1 MVDFS
6 GFKKGIEDTLKPI
19 KKIPNELKKIGDN
32 IDKGLKDA
40 GDDITKGTKTAIN
53 KGILK
58 PFADLTAGI
67 DALIQDF
74 LRIVC
79 FLNNIP
85 ARFANIGAGFDSV
98 FKGVEEEFV
107 ALGYAIELGY
117 NSIASLIFHASLY
130 IRSYLDCATKMI
142 TNFGDCFFFY
152 IFEVVGQILYLP
164 FRIIMW
170 VFITFFSFSLYE
182 TEKQIWNSIYD
193 LNDSLFPYLGFHI
206 AHYSKSVRDKCYTC
220 VRLRDEVVSFKA
232 NQVDKTFKKDIPDI
246 FRRKR
251 TQFKKSQRHL
261 AESVAYPSA
270 RQPRYVK

>member
-6 GFKKGIEDTLKPI
+6 GFKKAIDDVLKPL
-19 KKIPNELKKIGDN
+19 KKIPDELKKIGDN
-32 IDKGLKDA
+32 IEKSAKDA
-40 GDDITKGTKTAIN
+40 GDDITKGTKTVIN

-58 PFADLTAGI
+58 PFAQLTAGI

-85 ARFANIGAGFDSV
+85 TRFANIGAGFDSV

-107 ALGYAIELGY
+107 ALGYSIELGY
-117 NSIASLIFHASLY
+117 TSIASLIFHASLY
-130 IRSYLDCATKMI
+130 VRSYLDCATKMI

-182 TEKQIWNSIYD
+182 TEKQIWKSIYD

-220 VRLRDEVVSFKA
+220 VRLRDEVVTFKGE
-232 NQVDKTFKKDIPDI
+232 QVDKTFKKDIPDI

-261 AESVAYPSA
+261 AESVSYPSA

>member
-1 MVDFS
+1 MVNFDV
-6 GFKKGIEDTLKPI
+6 FKKAIDNTLKPL
-19 KKIPNELKKIGDN
+19 KKIPDGLKKIGDK
-32 IDKGLKDA
+32 IEKGVKDA
-40 GDDITKGTKTAIN
+40 GDDLTKGTKIAVN
-53 KGILK
+53 EGILK
-58 PFADLTAGI
+58 PFSKLTAGI

-117 NSIASLIFHASLY
+117 TSIASLIFHASLY
-130 IRSYLDCATKMI
+130 VRSYLDCGIKMI
-142 TNFGDCFFFY
+142 TNFGDCLSFY
-152 IFEVVGQILYLP
+152 MLEVFGQIFYLP
-164 FRIIMW
+164 VRIIMW
-170 VFITFFSFSLYE
+170 VSITFLSLSLYE
-182 TEKQIWNSIYD
+182 AEKQIWESIYD
-193 LNDSLFPYLGFHI
+193 LNDSLFPYIGFHI

-232 NQVDKTFKKDIPDI
+232 SEVDKTFKKDIPNV
-246 FRRKR
+246 FRRNR
-251 TQFKKSQRHL
+251 TQFKKSKRHL

-270 RQPRYVK
+270 RQPRYVE

>member
-53 KGILK
+53 KGILN
-58 PFADLTAGI
+58 PFLKLTAGI

-85 ARFANIGAGFDSV
+85 TRFANIGAGFDSV

-117 NSIASLIFHASLY
+117 TSIASLIFHASLY
-130 IRSYLDCATKMI
+130 VRSYLDCATKMI
-142 TNFGDCFFFY
+142 TNFGDCLFFY
-152 IFEVVGQILYLP
+152 IFEVIGQILYLP
-164 FRIIMW
+164 ARIIIW
-170 VFITFFSFSLYE
+170 ASITFFSFSLYE
-182 TEKQIWNSIYD
+182 TEKQIWESIYD
-193 LNDSLFPYLGFHI
+193 LNDSLFPYIGFHI

-232 NQVDKTFKKDIPDI
+232 SEVDKTFKKDIPDI

-251 TQFKKSQRHL
+251 TQFKKGQRHL
-261 AESVAYPSA
+261 AESAAYPSA
-270 RQPRYVK
+270 KQPRYVK

>member
-1 MVDFS
+1 MVDFN
-6 GFKKGIEDTLKPI
+6 GFKRAIDNFLKPI
-19 KKIPNELKKIGDN
+19 KRFPNKVREL
-32 IDKGLKDA
+32 
-40 GDDITKGTKTAIN
+40 GDDIKNGAGEVGREVKESADKAMN
-53 KGILK
+53 NLILA
-58 PFADLTAGI
+58 PFAQLTAGI

-79 FLNNIP
+79 FLNNVP
-85 ARFANIGAGFDSV
+85 TRFANIGAGFDSV

-130 IRSYLDCATKMI
+130 VRSYLDCATKMI

-152 IFEVVGQILYLP
+152 IFEVFGQILYLP
-164 FRIIMW
+164 IRIIMW

-182 TEKQIWNSIYD
+182 TEKEIWKNIYD

-220 VRLRDEVVSFKA
+220 VRLRDEVVTFKGD
-232 NQVDKTFKKDIPDI
+232 QVGKTFKKDIPDI

-261 AESVAYPSA
+261 AESAAYPSA

>member
-1 MVDFS
+1 
-6 GFKKGIEDTLKPI
+6 
-19 KKIPNELKKIGDN
+19 
-32 IDKGLKDA
+32 
-40 GDDITKGTKTAIN
+40 
-53 KGILK
+53 
-58 PFADLTAGI
+58 
-67 DALIQDF
+67 
-74 LRIVC
+74 
-79 FLNNIP
+79 
-85 ARFANIGAGFDSV
+85 
-98 FKGVEEEFV
+98 
-107 ALGYAIELGY
+107 
-117 NSIASLIFHASLY
+117 
-130 IRSYLDCATKMI
+130 
-142 TNFGDCFFFY
+142 
-152 IFEVVGQILYLP
+152 
-164 FRIIMW
+164 MW

>member
-1 MVDFS
+1 MVDF
-6 GFKKGIEDTLKPI
+6 GAFKRAIDNTLKPV
-19 KKIPNELKKIGDN
+19 KKIPDKLKKIGN
-32 IDKGLKDA
+32 KIEKGAKDA
-40 GDDITKGTKTAIN
+40 GNTIKKGTNKAIN
-53 KGILK
+53 DGLLK
-58 PFADLTAGI
+58 PFAQLTAGI
-67 DALIQDF
+67 DSLIQDF

-79 FLNNIP
+79 FLNNVP

-117 NSIASLIFHASLY
+117 SSISSLIFHISIYL
-130 IRSYLDCATKMI
+130 RSYLDCGTKMI

-152 IFEVVGQILYLP
+152 IFEVFGQTLYLP
-164 FRIIMW
+164 FRIVMW
-170 VFITFFSFSLYE
+170 ASITFLSFSLYE
-182 TEKQIWNSIYD
+182 TEKQIWKSIYD

-220 VRLRDEVVSFKA
+220 VRLRDEVVTFKGE
-232 NQVDKTFKKDIPDI
+232 QVNKTFKEDIPNV
-246 FRRKR
+246 FRRNR

>member
-6 GFKKGIEDTLKPI
+6 GFKKAIDNTLKPV
-19 KKIPNELKKIGDN
+19 KKIPNELKKIGDK
-32 IDKGLKDA
+32 IEKGAKDA
-40 GDDITKGTKTAIN
+40 GNSIKKGTDKAI
-53 KGILK
+53 KYGLLK
-58 PFADLTAGI
+58 PFATLTAGI

-79 FLNNIP
+79 FLNNVP

-117 NSIASLIFHASLY
+117 SSISSLIFHISIYL
-130 IRSYLDCATKMI
+130 RSYLDCGTKMI

-152 IFEVVGQILYLP
+152 IFEVFGQILYLP
-164 FRIIMW
+164 IRIIMW
-170 VFITFFSFSLYE
+170 FLVTFFSLNVYE
-182 TEKQIWNSIYD
+182 KEKDIWNNIYD
-193 LNDSLFPYLGFHI
+193 LNDSLYPFLGFHI

-220 VRLRDEVVSFKA
+220 VRLRDEVITFKGD
-232 NQVDKTFKKDIPDI
+232 QVDKTFKEDIPNV
-246 FRRKR
+246 FRRNR

>member
-1 MVDFS
+1 MVDFD
-6 GFKKGIEDTLKPI
+6 GFKRAIDEFLGPI
-19 KKIPNELKKIGDN
+19 KDFPDEI
-32 IDKGLKDA
+32 KGLGEDIEEGAKEVGQEVKDA
-40 GDDITKGTKTAIN
+40 AGDAMQDL
-53 KGILK
+53 ILK
-58 PFADLTAGI
+58 PFAQLTAGI

-117 NSIASLIFHASLY
+117 TSIASLIFHASLY
-130 IRSYLDCATKMI
+130 FRSYLDCATKMI

>member
-1 MVDFS
+1 MVDFG
-6 GFKKGIEDTLKPI
+6 GFKRAIDNTLKPI
-19 KKIPNELKKIGDN
+19 KKIPNEFKKIGEK
-32 IDKGLKDA
+32 IEKVAKDA
-40 GDDITKGTKTAIN
+40 GDDITKGSKRAIN
-53 KGILK
+53 DGILK
-58 PFADLTAGI
+58 PFSKLTAGI
-67 DALIQDF
+67 DAMIQDF

-117 NSIASLIFHASLY
+117 TSIASLIFHASLY

>member
-6 GFKKGIEDTLKPI
+6 GFKKAIDDFLKPI
-19 KKIPNELKKIGDN
+19 KKFPDEIKK
-32 IDKGLKDA
+32 L
-40 GDDITKGTKTAIN
+40 GDDIEDGAKEVGDEVKDAAEDAMQDLIV
-53 KGILK
+53 K
-58 PFADLTAGI
+58 PFAKLTAGI

-79 FLNNIP
+79 FLNNVP

-130 IRSYLDCATKMI
+130 VRSYLDCGMKMI

-152 IFEVVGQILYLP
+152 ILEVVGQVLYLP

-182 TEKQIWNSIYD
+182 TEKQIWKSIYD

-232 NQVDKTFKKDIPDI
+232 NEVDKTFKKDIPNI
-246 FRRKR
+246 FRRNR